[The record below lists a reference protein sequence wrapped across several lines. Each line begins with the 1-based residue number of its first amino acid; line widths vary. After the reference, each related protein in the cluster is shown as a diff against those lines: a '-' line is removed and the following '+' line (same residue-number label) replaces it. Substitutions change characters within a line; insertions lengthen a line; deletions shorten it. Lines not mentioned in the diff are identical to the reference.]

1 VGFFGPDGAN
11 ASGDNVSGSRWRD
24 KPVVVRAPASSA
36 NLGPGFDALGLAL
49 SLHDVAVARVTGGGL
64 DIEVSGE
71 GSETAAAGEAHLV
84 VRAMRAAFDVLGGQP
99 PGLSLRSLNAIP
111 HGRGLGSSA
120 AAIVTGILTAR
131 GLARDGAVLLPDDAV
146 LALAASLE
154 GHPDNVA
161 ACLHGGLTISW
172 TALSPGPGYRPAPV
186 PAGPG
191 YRPAPDPVGPGYGP
205 DLEPAGPGYRPAP
218 DPAGSP
224 ALDPGRRGDGSA
236 PAAPPGPRVVR
247 LPVLEEIRPVVFVA
261 EESLATQTARGA
273 LPAAVPH
280 RDAAANA
287 ARSALLVAALIR
299 VPEVLFDA
307 TQDFLHQPYRASVMP
322 RTADLLARL
331 RAAGVAAVVSGAG
344 PSVLAF
350 TVTGERGG
358 PDLVDSIAAETGIG
372 WRISPL
378 AIDRQGATLQTAVPG
393 ERPRDSAR

>member
-1 VGFFGPDGAN
+1 M
-11 ASGDNVSGSRWRD
+11 SGSRWRD

-49 SLHDVAVARVTGGGL
+49 SLHDVAVARVTDGGL

-84 VRAMRAAFDVLGGQP
+84 VRAMRAGFDVLGAHP
-99 PGLSLRSLNAIP
+99 PGLGLRSLNAIP

-120 AAIVTGILTAR
+120 AAIVTGILAAR
-131 GLARDGAVLLPDDAV
+131 GLARDGAELLPDDAV

-172 TALSPGPGYRPAPV
+172 TPDPARPGPGLP
-186 PAGPG
+186 GPG
-191 YRPAPDPVGPGYGP
+191 RP
-205 DLEPAGPGYRPAP
+205 DLASP
-218 DPAGSP
+218 DLASP
-224 ALDPGRRGDGSA
+224 GDGA
-236 PAAPPGPRVVR
+236 GPAAPPGPRVVR

-261 EESLATQTARGA
+261 EESLATHTARGA

-287 ARSALLVAALIR
+287 ARSALLVAALTR

-307 TQDFLHQPYRASVMP
+307 TQDYLHQPYRAAVMP
-322 RTADLLARL
+322 RTAELVGRL

-344 PSVLAF
+344 PSVLAL
-350 TVTGERGG
+350 TVAGAPGG
-358 PDLVDSIAAETGIG
+358 PDLVDSIASETGIA

>member
-1 VGFFGPDGAN
+1 
-11 ASGDNVSGSRWRD
+11 
-24 KPVVVRAPASSA
+24 
-36 NLGPGFDALGLAL
+36 
-49 SLHDVAVARVTGGGL
+49 
-64 DIEVSGE
+64 
-71 GSETAAAGEAHLV
+71 
-84 VRAMRAAFDVLGGQP
+84 
-99 PGLSLRSLNAIP
+99 
-111 HGRGLGSSA
+111 
-120 AAIVTGILTAR
+120 
-131 GLARDGAVLLPDDAV
+131 
-146 LALAASLE
+146 
-154 GHPDNVA
+154 
-161 ACLHGGLTISW
+161 
-172 TALSPGPGYRPAPV
+172 
-186 PAGPG
+186 
-191 YRPAPDPVGPGYGP
+191 
-205 DLEPAGPGYRPAP
+205 
-218 DPAGSP
+218 
-224 ALDPGRRGDGSA
+224 
-236 PAAPPGPRVVR
+236 VVR

-350 TVTGERGG
+350 TVAGERGG

>member
-1 VGFFGPDGAN
+1 
-11 ASGDNVSGSRWRD
+11 
-24 KPVVVRAPASSA
+24 
-36 NLGPGFDALGLAL
+36 
-49 SLHDVAVARVTGGGL
+49 
-64 DIEVSGE
+64 
-71 GSETAAAGEAHLV
+71 
-84 VRAMRAAFDVLGGQP
+84 MRAAFDVLGGQP
-99 PGLSLRSLNAIP
+99 PGLGLRSLNAIP

-120 AAIVTGILTAR
+120 AAILTGILAAR
-131 GLARDGAVLLPDDAV
+131 GLARDGADLLPDDAV
-146 LALAASLE
+146 LALAARLE

-172 TALSPGPGYRPAPV
+172 TP
-186 PAGPG
+186 
-191 YRPAPDPVGPGYGP
+191 
-205 DLEPAGPGYRPAP
+205 
-218 DPAGSP
+218 GSP
-224 ALDPGRRGDGSA
+224 IPGDGSA
-236 PAAPPGPRVVR
+236 PPSPRVVR

-287 ARSALLVAALIR
+287 ARSALLVAALTR
-299 VPEVLFDA
+299 VPDVLFDA

-322 RTADLLARL
+322 RTADLLRRL

-350 TVTGERGG
+350 TVAGQPGA

>member
-1 VGFFGPDGAN
+1 
-11 ASGDNVSGSRWRD
+11 
-24 KPVVVRAPASSA
+24 VVRAPASSA

-71 GSETAAAGEAHLV
+71 GGATAAAGEAHLV

-120 AAIVTGILTAR
+120 AAIVTGILAAR
-131 GLARDGAVLLPDDAV
+131 GLAQDGAALLPDDAV
-146 LALAASLE
+146 LALAARLE

-172 TALSPGPGYRPAPV
+172 TVLPA
-186 PAGPG
+186 
-191 YRPAPDPVGPGYGP
+191 GPGYGP
-205 DLEPAGPGYRPAP
+205 DPARP
-218 DPAGSP
+218 
-224 ALDPGRRGDGSA
+224 GDGSA
-236 PAAPPGPRVVR
+236 PAPPGPRVVR
-247 LPVLEEIRPVVFVA
+247 LPVLEEIRPVVLVA

-307 TQDFLHQPYRASVMP
+307 TQDFLHQPYRAAVMP
-322 RTADLLARL
+322 KTADLLARL

-350 TVTGERGG
+350 TVAGQPGG

-393 ERPRDSAR
+393 ERPRNSAR

>member
-1 VGFFGPDGAN
+1 VGFFWPDGAN
-11 ASGDNVSGSRWRD
+11 ASGDTVSGSRWRD

-49 SLHDVAVARVTGGGL
+49 SLHDVAVARATGGGL

-71 GSETAAAGEAHLV
+71 GSGTAAAGEAHLV
-84 VRAMRAAFDVLGGQP
+84 VQAMRAAFDVLGGQP
-99 PGLSLRSLNAIP
+99 PGLGLRSLNAIP

-120 AAIVTGILTAR
+120 AAIVMGILAAR
-131 GLARDGAVLLPDDAV
+131 GLARDGADLLPDDAV
-146 LALAASLE
+146 LALAARLE

-172 TALSPGPGYRPAPV
+172 TPGSASP
-186 PAGPG
+186 
-191 YRPAPDPVGPGYGP
+191 
-205 DLEPAGPGYRPAP
+205 
-218 DPAGSP
+218 
-224 ALDPGRRGDGSA
+224 GDGS
-236 PAAPPGPRVVR
+236 APPGPRVVR

-261 EESLATQTARGA
+261 EESVATQTARGA

-287 ARSALLVAALIR
+287 ARSALLVAALTR
-299 VPEVLFDA
+299 VPDVLFDA

-322 RTADLLARL
+322 RTADLLRRL

-350 TVTGERGG
+350 TVAGQPGP

>member
-1 VGFFGPDGAN
+1 M
-11 ASGDNVSGSRWRD
+11 SGSRWRD

-49 SLHDVAVARVTGGGL
+49 SLRDVAVARVTGGGL

-99 PGLSLRSLNAIP
+99 PGLGLRSLNVIP

-120 AAIVTGILTAR
+120 AAIVTGILAAR
-131 GLARDGAVLLPDDAV
+131 GLARDGADLLPDNTV
-146 LALAASLE
+146 LALATSLE

-161 ACLHGGLTISW
+161 ACLYGGLTISW
-172 TALSPGPGYRPAPV
+172 IPEPEAPAVDTAGNG
-186 PAGPG
+186 AGP
-191 YRPAPDPVGPGYGP
+191 
-205 DLEPAGPGYRPAP
+205 
-218 DPAGSP
+218 
-224 ALDPGRRGDGSA
+224 

-261 EESLATQTARGA
+261 EESLATQTARGV

-287 ARSALLVAALIR
+287 ARAALLVAALTR

-307 TQDFLHQPYRASVMP
+307 TRDYLHQPYRARVMP
-322 RTADLLARL
+322 RTADLLGRL

-350 TVTGERGG
+350 TVAGGPSG
-358 PDLVDSIAAETGIG
+358 PDLVDSIAAETGIP
-372 WRISPL
+372 WRITPL

>member
-1 VGFFGPDGAN
+1 M
-11 ASGDNVSGSRWRD
+11 SGSRWRD

-36 NLGPGFDALGLAL
+36 NLGPGFDAFGLAL
-49 SLHDVAVARVTGGGL
+49 SLHDVAVARVTGSGL

-71 GSETAAAGEAHLV
+71 GGETAAVGEGHLV
-84 VRAMRAAFDVLGGQP
+84 VQAMRAAFDVLGGQP

-111 HGRGLGSSA
+111 HSRGLGSSA
-120 AAIVTGILTAR
+120 AAIVTGILAAR
-131 GLARDGAVLLPDDAV
+131 GLAHEGADLLPDDAV
-146 LALAASLE
+146 LALAARLE

-172 TALSPGPGYRPAPV
+172 TPLPADPGPD
-186 PAGPG
+186 
-191 YRPAPDPVGPGYGP
+191 PDPVSLVNG
-205 DLEPAGPGYRPAP
+205 PAP
-218 DPAGSP
+218 GPPPSP
-224 ALDPGRRGDGSA
+224 RM
-236 PAAPPGPRVVR
+236 VR
-247 LPVLEEIRPVVFVA
+247 LPVLAEIEPVVFVA

-287 ARSALLVAALIR
+287 ARSALLVAALTR
-299 VPEVLFDA
+299 VPDVLFDA
-307 TQDFLHQPYRASVMP
+307 TQDFLHQPYRAAVMP
-322 RTADLLARL
+322 RTADLLRRL

-350 TVTGERGG
+350 TVAGQPS

>member
-1 VGFFGPDGAN
+1 M
-11 ASGDNVSGSRWRD
+11 SGSRWRD

-36 NLGPGFDALGLAL
+36 NLGPGYDALGLAL
-49 SLHDVAVARVTGGGL
+49 SLYDVAVARVTSGGL

-71 GSETAAAGEAHLV
+71 GSETTAAGEAHLV
-84 VRAMRAAFDVLGGQP
+84 VRAMRATFDVIGGHP
-99 PGLSLRSLNAIP
+99 PGLGLRSLNAIP

-120 AAIVTGILTAR
+120 AAIVTGILAAR
-131 GLARDGAVLLPDDAV
+131 GLARDGAALLPDDAL

-154 GHPDNVA
+154 GHADNVA

-172 TALSPGPGYRPAPV
+172 TPECGTPERETAQPGAPQPGTPQPGTPHPGTPQPA
-186 PAGPG
+186 
-191 YRPAPDPVGPGYGP
+191 
-205 DLEPAGPGYRPAP
+205 
-218 DPAGSP
+218 
-224 ALDPGRRGDGSA
+224 SA
-236 PAAPPGPRVVR
+236 ADDSRPAAPPGPRVVR

-261 EESLATQTARGA
+261 EESLATQTARGV

-287 ARSALLVAALIR
+287 ARAALLVAALTR

-307 TQDFLHQPYRASVMP
+307 TQDFLHQPYRARVMP
-322 RTADLLARL
+322 RTADLLGRL
-331 RAAGVAAVVSGAG
+331 RAAGVAAVISGAG

-350 TVTGERGG
+350 TVVGAPGG
-358 PDLVDSIAAETGIG
+358 PDLVDSIAAETGIA
-372 WRISPL
+372 WRITPL

>member
-1 VGFFGPDGAN
+1 M
-11 ASGDNVSGSRWRD
+11 SGSRWRD

-71 GSETAAAGEAHLV
+71 GSGTAAAGETHLV

-99 PGLSLRSLNAIP
+99 PGLGLRSLNAIP

-120 AAIVTGILTAR
+120 AAVVTGILAAR
-131 GLARDGAVLLPDDAV
+131 GLATGGAELLPDDAV
-146 LALAASLE
+146 LALATSLE

-172 TALSPGPGYRPAPV
+172 VPEPETPAVAAAGNGSGPA
-186 PAGPG
+186 
-191 YRPAPDPVGPGYGP
+191 
-205 DLEPAGPGYRPAP
+205 
-218 DPAGSP
+218 
-224 ALDPGRRGDGSA
+224 
-236 PAAPPGPRVVR
+236 AAPPGPRVVR
-247 LPVLEEIRPVVFVA
+247 LPVLAEIRPVVFVA
-261 EESLATQTARGA
+261 EESLATRTARGA
-273 LPAAVPH
+273 LPAVVPH

-287 ARSALLVAALIR
+287 ARAALLVAALTR

-307 TQDFLHQPYRASVMP
+307 TQDYLHQRYRAEVMP
-322 RTADLLARL
+322 RTADLLGRL

-350 TVTGERGG
+350 TVAGGLAG
-358 PDLVDSIAAETGIG
+358 PDLVDSIATETGIE
-372 WRISPL
+372 WDIRPL

-393 ERPRDSAR
+393 ERSRDSAR

>member
-1 VGFFGPDGAN
+1 M
-11 ASGDNVSGSRWRD
+11 SGSRWRD

-49 SLHDVAVARVTGGGL
+49 SLHDVAVARVTSGGL

-71 GSETAAAGEAHLV
+71 GSETASAGESHLV

-99 PGLSLRSLNAIP
+99 PGLGLRNLNAIP

-120 AAIVTGILTAR
+120 AAIVTGILAAR
-131 GLARDGAVLLPDDAV
+131 GLARDGAGLLPDDAV
-146 LALAASLE
+146 LALATSME

-172 TALSPGPGYRPAPV
+172 TPRQAASLDGGP
-186 PAGPG
+186 
-191 YRPAPDPVGPGYGP
+191 
-205 DLEPAGPGYRPAP
+205 
-218 DPAGSP
+218 
-224 ALDPGRRGDGSA
+224 A

-261 EESLATQTARGA
+261 EESLSTDTARGA

-287 ARSALLVAALIR
+287 ARAALLVAALTR
-299 VPEVLFDA
+299 VPDVLFDA
-307 TQDFLHQPYRASVMP
+307 TEDFLHQPYRAAVMP
-322 RTADLLARL
+322 RTADLVGRL

-344 PSVLAF
+344 PSVLAL
-350 TVTGERGG
+350 TVPAG
-358 PDLVDSIAAETGIG
+358 PGWLDLVDSIAAETGIG

>member
-1 VGFFGPDGAN
+1 
-11 ASGDNVSGSRWRD
+11 
-24 KPVVVRAPASSA
+24 VVRAPASSA

-120 AAIVTGILTAR
+120 AAIVTGILAAR
-131 GLARDGAVLLPDDAV
+131 GLVQDGAALLPGDAV

-172 TALSPGPGYRPAPV
+172 TALPAGPGPV

-191 YRPAPDPVGPGYGP
+191 DGS
-205 DLEPAGPGYRPAP
+205 AP
-218 DPAGSP
+218 DPARP
-224 ALDPGRRGDGSA
+224 GDGSA

-261 EESLATQTARGA
+261 EESVATQTARGA

-307 TQDFLHQPYRASVMP
+307 TQDFLHQPYRAAVMP
-322 RTADLLARL
+322 KTADLLARL

-350 TVTGERGG
+350 TVAGQPGG
-358 PDLVDSIAAETGIG
+358 PDLVDSITAETGIG

-393 ERPRDSAR
+393 ERPRNSTR